1 MIPTREMLTAK
12 HPTEKSLEL
21 PLFEPQLE
29 TRLPA
34 VPTIITPDIPIAV
47 PDASNPAMSLD
58 DNCACEPG

>member
-47 PDASNPAMSLD
+47 PDASNPAMALD

>member
-1 MIPTREMLTAK
+1 MIPTREVLTAK

-29 TRLPA
+29 SRLPA
-34 VPTIITPDIPIAV
+34 VPTIITPGIPIPV
-47 PDASNPAMSLD
+47 SDASNPAMSLD